1 VDHGIRFNTANL
13 SFYSIDID
21 YSISIG
27 GGEGGVSAERQHE
40 ANQVRDR
47 ITEGCRYIW
56 EGAKWAV

>member
-1 VDHGIRFNTANL
+1 VCGPWNQVQPGNL

-27 GGEGGVSAERQHE
+27 GGGRRGSAGRQHE

-47 ITEGCRYIW
+47 ITEG
-56 EGAKWAV
+56 